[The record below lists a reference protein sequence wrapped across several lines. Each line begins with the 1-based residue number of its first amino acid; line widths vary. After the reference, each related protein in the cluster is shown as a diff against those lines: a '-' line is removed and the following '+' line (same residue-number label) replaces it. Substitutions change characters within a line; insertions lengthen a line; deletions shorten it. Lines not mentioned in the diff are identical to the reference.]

1 MAHPNVE
8 IRIYSRFSE
17 IRSRVQSE
25 AGKLELNFSK
35 QTWSQIREPSLT
47 LLGLPY
53 RSRTVTPQDSWLS
66 SFEGNRVQ
74 VRLPSGVEDVTLIR
88 ADDLLVQDR
97 NGSYYRAAAEQL
109 LLPDAPPLYGQE
121 GLVHLTFDLP
131 EAGEG
136 LLSYVT
142 QALTWT
148 AQYTL
153 DLAEQGNATLT
164 ANASIHNH
172 SLEPYEPNTL
182 LLIAGE
188 VRESRHSYGRPQ
200 LFRDIDT
207 SWGEPDDGVEVAGLY
222 RYQLQRPPRIAGRST
237 ITVPF
242 EEVRLRKAELVD
254 TLTPSFQPSRK
265 EQGVFQ
271 REIRLQAEG
280 QLLGATVTLRDQG
293 YLVGEQRIEET
304 APGAELTFRLGR
316 DPGVTY
322 RCESQIISREAA
334 PAPADEDDED
344 QEKGKEAKA
353 YVRMTVQVRYE
364 LHNTTRRMVTFE
376 IRESLPRNSTVSGDA
391 RKQAQQACLQGAL
404 EPGEQRTLEFEVQ
417 FIVEKQ

>member
-35 QTWSQIREPSLT
+35 QTWRQIREPSLT

-66 SFEGNRVQ
+66 SFEGRRVQ
-74 VRLPSGVEDVTLIR
+74 VRLLSGVEDVTLIR

-97 NGSYYRAAAEQL
+97 NGSYYRADAEQL
-109 LLPDAPPLYGQE
+109 LLPEAPPEYGQE
-121 GLVHLTFDLP
+121 GLINLTFDLP

-136 LLSYVT
+136 LLSYIT
-142 QALTWT
+142 GALTWT

-172 SLEPYEPNTL
+172 SLEPYEPDTL
-182 LLIAGE
+182 LLLAGE
-188 VRESRHSYGRPQ
+188 VREARHSYGTPQ
-200 LFRDIDT
+200 FLRNIDT
-207 SWGEPDDGVEVAGLY
+207 SWEEPDDGVEIAGLY
-222 RYQLQRPPRIAGRST
+222 RYQLQHPPRIAGRST
-237 ITVPF
+237 VTVPF
-242 EEVRLRKAELVD
+242 EEVKLRKAELVD
-254 TLTPSFQPSRK
+254 TLTQTFRDSRK
-265 EQGVFQ
+265 DQGVFQ

-280 QLLGATVTLRDQG
+280 QLLGATVNLRDQG
-293 YLVGEQRIEET
+293 YLIGEQRIEEI
-304 APGAELTFRLGR
+304 APGAELKFRLGR

-322 RCESQIISREAA
+322 HCESKIISEEAA
-334 PAPADEDDED
+334 PAPAEEDEA
-344 QEKGKEAKA
+344 EKGKKT

-364 LHNTTRRMVTFE
+364 LHNTTRRTVTFE
-376 IRESLPRNSTVSGDA
+376 IRESLPPNSSVSGDA
-391 RKQAQQACLQGAL
+391 RKQNREACLQGTL
-404 EPGEQRTLEFEVQ
+404 EPEEQRTLAFEVQ
-417 FIVEKQ
+417 VVLEK